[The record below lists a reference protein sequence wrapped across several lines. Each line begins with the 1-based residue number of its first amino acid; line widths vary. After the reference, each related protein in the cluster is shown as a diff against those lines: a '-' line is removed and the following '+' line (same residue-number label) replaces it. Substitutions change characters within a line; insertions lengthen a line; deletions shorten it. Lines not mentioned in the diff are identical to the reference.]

1 MGNTH
6 YEFRSAYAVNMNYE
20 IYFNWL
26 KYKKK
31 RKEKL
36 TDHYIA
42 LIGQN
47 YPALSHDFRLG
58 VTTVMMCIRETCAAI
73 YKVLKTEYLRVCI
86 IYFILRKP
94 KNVKAT
100 PTRQRRL
107 YFLKSRLLGRHTGM
121 HRFDLNRRPMCG
133 NQKKV
138 KCRC

>member
-42 LIGQN
+42 LIG
-47 YPALSHDFRLG
+47 
-58 VTTVMMCIRETCAAI
+58 
-73 YKVLKTEYLRVCI
+73 
-86 IYFILRKP
+86 
-94 KNVKAT
+94 
-100 PTRQRRL
+100 
-107 YFLKSRLLGRHTGM
+107 
-121 HRFDLNRRPMCG
+121 
-133 NQKKV
+133 
-138 KCRC
+138 